1 MSVDHESHGAVVP
14 IIALD
19 LTTDSGV
26 TILWQMLE
34 SANVLAVHMG
44 LPCGTA
50 SLAREKPVAP
60 HLQALGVPNP
70 PPLRSAQFPLGLPNL
85 GAYHQAK
92 VDSANTLYQLAIEV
106 LVYCHQR
113 NIVVSI
119 ENPARSWLWAAL
131 VKLTVEHSPEAAKAL
146 NALER
151 VEFHACCHGSTRRKF
166 VLARHTRSFHAPCR
180 DLPKRPCTR
189 TMGSQMD
196 SSGVVFR
203 HLIRSGLPHIAMST
217 RDSLSPSSC
226 SGQTIF
232 SAETTAFAR

>member
-1 MSVDHESHGAVVP
+1 MELFAGRGGLSRAAIQGGFTVLSVDHESNGAVVP

-106 LVYCHQR
+106 LVQ
-113 NIVVSI
+113 
-119 ENPARSWLWAAL
+119 P
-131 VKLTVEHSPEAAKAL
+131 P
-146 NALER
+146 
-151 VEFHACCHGSTRRKF
+151 TR
-166 VLARHTRSFHAPCR
+166 
-180 DLPKRPCTR
+180 
-189 TMGSQMD
+189 
-196 SSGVVFR
+196 
-203 HLIRSGLPHIAMST
+203 
-217 RDSLSPSSC
+217 
-226 SGQTIF
+226 
-232 SAETTAFAR
+232 